1 MTHSEAIKQYW
12 QDYIS
17 TLDDKHP
24 HHQAVYSAWRF
35 GDSPEMADELGA
47 LVLAGEKTATASAI
61 QEYEDGNEA
70 EPYPG
75 EISIILNGKDE
86 PICII
91 QTVEL
96 FVKPF
101 KDVPADFAADEGE
114 GDKSLA
120 YWRDAHKTF
129 FTRQFADSE
138 TREFTETMPVLCER
152 FKVIYK
158 K

>member
-1 MTHSEAIKQYW
+1 MTNSDTVKQYW

-24 HHQAVYSAWRF
+24 HHQAVYSAWGF
-35 GDSPEMADELGA
+35 GDSPEMADELGT
-47 LVLAGEKTATASAI
+47 LVVSGEKTATASAI
-61 QEYEDGNEA
+61 WEYEDNNEP

-75 EISIILNGKDE
+75 ELSIILNGKEE
-86 PICII
+86 PMCII
-91 QTVEL
+91 ETVEL

-101 KDVPADFAADEGE
+101 NEVPADFAADEGE

-120 YWRDAHKTF
+120 YWRDAHKRF
-129 FTRQFADSE
+129 FTRTFADSE

-152 FKVIYK
+152 FKVIYRN
-158 K
+158 